1 LRVTLLIGGCV
12 FDKVI
17 QEGTKLMVEY
27 ANTILKAEE
36 NGHELAIVA
45 GGGRLARKY
54 IGIARS
60 LEAPKSILDD
70 IGILCTKLNAYLLIS
85 ALGDKAYPYPP
96 SNYRDYLSAFLSG
109 KIVVCGGMS
118 PGQSTDA
125 VAALISEYL
134 QSDLMVKMTSA
145 EGVYDRHPKE
155 AGAKLIPKIT
165 YSRARKIISQYSYD
179 PGTYELID
187 PIALKILERSNIP
200 CRIVHGKDPKNILKA
215 IEGRNIGTLVYG
227 ESR

>member
-1 LRVTLLIGGCV
+1 MRVTLLIGGYV
-12 FDKVI
+12 FDRVVK
-17 QEGTKLMVEY
+17 EGTQLITEY
-27 ANTILKAEE
+27 VHTILEANEK
-36 NGHELAIVA
+36 GHEFAIVA
-45 GGGRLARKY
+45 GGGKLARDY
-54 IGIARS
+54 INIARLLGAS
-60 LEAPKSILDD
+60 KSVLDD
-70 IGILCTKLNAYLLIS
+70 IGILCTRLNAYLLIS
-85 ALGDKAYPYPP
+85 ALGGRAYPHPP
-96 SNYRDYLSAFLSG
+96 SNYKEYLSAFLTG

-134 QSDLMVKMTSA
+134 NSDLMIKMTSA
-145 EGVYDRHPKE
+145 EGVYDRHPSE

-165 YSRARKIISQYSYD
+165 YSNARKIISEYSYD

-215 IEGRNIGTLVYG
+215 IKGQDIGTLVYG
-227 ESR
+227 ELC